1 MSVVN
6 TSIIDVSTHLPM
18 SRADLSIGGTM
29 IVRLSGFLRFPQ
41 MWDNHKDQ
49 LQLCSRFTNTRLIM
63 TSPYMY
69 QPVSKFKKKLIFKL
83 IIFSYQI
90 KSIIRKSI

>member
-1 MSVVN
+1 MVD
-6 TSIIDVSTHLPM
+6 TSTIDVSSHIPLSM
-18 SRADLSIGGTM
+18 ADKSIGGTM
-29 IVRLSGFLRFPQ
+29 VVRLSGFLRFPQ

-69 QPVSKFKKKLIFKL
+69 QPVRVQNYSLM
-83 IIFSYQI
+83 
-90 KSIIRKSI
+90 

>member
-1 MSVVN
+1 VVN

-29 IVRLSGFLRFPQ
+29 VVRLSGFLRFPQ

-69 QPVSKFKKKLIFKL
+69 QPVSSKNYNIQVDCL
-83 IIFSYQI
+83 FSSNKINY
-90 KSIIRKSI
+90 

>member
-1 MSVVN
+1 
-6 TSIIDVSTHLPM
+6 M

-41 MWDNHKDQ
+41 LWDNHKDQ
-49 LQLCSRFTNTRLIM
+49 LQLCSRFTDTKLIM

-69 QPVSKFKKKLIFKL
+69 QPVRITLFYNIHYFVVFNHFNFKF
-83 IIFSYQI
+83 
-90 KSIIRKSI
+90 IIRKSI

>member
-1 MSVVN
+1 
-6 TSIIDVSTHLPM
+6 M

-41 MWDNHKDQ
+41 LWDNHKDQ

-69 QPVSKFKKKLIFKL
+69 QPVS
-83 IIFSYQI
+83 
-90 KSIIRKSI
+90 

>member
-1 MSVVN
+1 
-6 TSIIDVSTHLPM
+6 M

-41 MWDNHKDQ
+41 LWDNHKDQ

-69 QPVSKFKKKLIFKL
+69 QPVSELICNIYIYNF
-83 IIFSYQI
+83 F
-90 KSIIRKSI
+90 IIRETLM